1 MAKIKKTSWSEF
13 EWITKIGLEAIGYEV
28 DKDVL
33 IAGSQIDLY
42 AEKSQPLLKHRLV
55 VECKDY
61 EKAIGVE
68 QIRNFSAL
76 VNAVNTK
83 QKPIFGIFVAKCGF
97 TNTARA
103 FAKEVDL
110 ELLSLSDLL
119 KCSFNPS
126 EVSSYIIENYQKN
139 DLSDKYIDLSC
150 QVTETR
156 GSTVYKPVEKF
167 FDKYFKETK
176 RPGIALLGDFGS
188 GKTSLSLHYAYLLA
202 VRWKA
207 QSQPPLFLPIYIN
220 LRDFR
225 DFLNL
230 EENLYEFLRDVYKAS
245 LTTEGLNYW
254 IKNKDTMLFL
264 DGFDEMASKM
274 DKYTINRNI
283 SSLIRFC
290 EGTKVKIILSCRTH
304 FLKNQVEEELLG
316 TTLKLYLRNWGK
328 DELVQY
334 VNKANPKGSDGSLKT
349 IRETYNLEELSKT
362 PIFLNMIMQSIDKIG
377 GVVNKSKLYE
387 VYTDQWIHSQDYR
400 SKLSSEEKMTFM
412 EELAYEM
419 FSNGQGKVK
428 HEILPSRLKSHFAV
442 RDYEFLVA
450 VDQDIR
456 TCSFLVRDVN
466 GLYFFVHKSY
476 MEYFVAKKLAREVKE
491 NNYSSMER
499 MPISQEVAT
508 FFSDY
513 FEKEKD
519 IIIRSLLGNENENV
533 RAGCALTIGFLGCN
547 QDHYD
552 ALSLCVKTDN
562 STIVKMNAMESLA
575 KWGTEPSIKLLVD
588 IGHNDNDI
596 AVKAL
601 RLLNEYM
608 DNTNVLELFTDVLM
622 SSVNNAKV
630 KAALEGIEQVND
642 EFVSDVL
649 FEFAEKDWWNESID
663 IAKLLVLAIPNK
675 SHLRLVL
682 TLDSIENKISSLI
695 SVEKK
700 SELSSFIVTAK
711 SDASLL
717 FSSGIRKDAAENKRA
732 GLVYSKNE
740 GALRRKYKFLVTDAS
755 IKSVL
760 EPLYGATLSSSNKA
774 KISSE
779 KKLTKASSRRAKSTS
794 D

>member
-1 MAKIKKTSWSEF
+1 MVKTKKPHWLEF

-33 IAGSQIDLY
+33 IAGSQVDLY

-61 EKAIGVE
+61 KKPIGVE

-76 VNAVNTK
+76 INAVDTK
-83 QKPIFGIFVAKCGF
+83 EKPISGLFVAKCGF

-103 FAKEVDL
+103 FAKDVDL
-110 ELLSLSDLL
+110 ELLSLSDLF
-119 KCSFNPS
+119 KYSFDPS

-156 GSTVYKPVEKF
+156 GSTIYKPVEKF
-167 FDKYFKETK
+167 FDDYFKETK
-176 RPGIALLGDFGS
+176 RPGIALLGNFGS

-202 VRWKA
+202 ERWEA
-207 QSQPPLFLPIYIN
+207 QRELPLFLPIYIN

-225 DFLNL
+225 DFLSL
-230 EENLYEFLRDVYKAS
+230 EENLYDLLRNVYKAS

-254 IKNKDTMLFL
+254 LKNKDTMLFL

-274 DKYTINRNI
+274 DKFAINRNI

-334 VNKANPKGSDGSLKT
+334 VTKANPKDSDASLRT

-377 GVVNKSKLYE
+377 GAVSKSKLYE
-387 VYTDQWIHSQDYR
+387 VYTDQWIRSQDYR
-400 SKLSSEEKMTFM
+400 SKLSSEDKITFM

-428 HEILPSRLKSHFAV
+428 HDLLPSRLKSYFAV
-442 RDYEFLVA
+442 QDYEFLVA
-450 VDQDIR
+450 VDRDIR
-456 TCSFLVRDVN
+456 TCSFLVRDIN

-499 MPISQEVAT
+499 IPITQEVAE

-513 FEKEKD
+513 FEKEKE
-519 IIIRSLLGNENENV
+519 IIIRSLLGNDNVNV
-533 RAGCALTIGFLGCN
+533 RAGCALTVGCLGCN
-547 QDHYD
+547 QVHYD
-552 ALSLCVKTDN
+552 ALSLCVKTDD
-562 STIVKMNAMESLA
+562 STVVKVNAMESLA
-575 KWGTEPSIKLLVD
+575 KWGTESSLNLLVD
-588 IGHNDNDI
+588 IGSNDDEI

-601 RLLNEYM
+601 RLLIEYV
-608 DNTNVLELFTDVLM
+608 DKPNVLELFADVLM
-622 SSVNNAKV
+622 SPVNNAKV
-630 KAALEGIEQVND
+630 KAALEGIEQVNNG
-642 EFVSDVL
+642 FVNDVL
-649 FEFAEKDWWNESID
+649 FEFIENESWNASID

-675 SHLRLVL
+675 HHLELVL
-682 TLDSIENKISSLI
+682 ELDSIENKISSSI

-700 SELSSFIVTAK
+700 LELSSFIVTAK
-711 SDASLL
+711 SDAAFL
-717 FSSGIRKDAAENKRA
+717 FSPDIKKDAAENKKR
-732 GLVYSKNE
+732 GLAYSKNE
-740 GALRRKYKFLVTDAS
+740 GAVRRKYKFLVTDAS

-760 EPLYGATLSSSNKA
+760 EPLYGTTLSSSDKA
-774 KISSE
+774 KITSE
-779 KKLTKASSRRAKSTS
+779 KKLTKASSRRAKGALG
-794 D
+794 